1 MEEHFGKCALCWN
14 ETVLELSHIV
24 PKLVIRELKKTSVG
38 AIRNTANPNG
48 TVQDGEKHYM
58 LCGDCEDLFNVYE
71 TEFAKAVFHPYVRG
85 ESDTFNYDEKLFY
98 LLTSISWRSLYQ
110 DLLDFVPNHVVGI
123 DALECLIESEK
134 IMRDFLL
141 HKRTDI
147 GTIENHIFFF
157 DQVISM
163 EGTEHGISSAEARPN
178 ETMHRS
184 VSSYTSCD
192 EVGNTYF
199 TITNMMGL
207 VLITYYK
214 LGPNERLVNTKVVN
228 GIGTI
233 AAKNQQMQ
241 SSACGEFSYMM
252 QNATEAAS
260 SMSENQKQKVIERIK
275 KVGEDIVNSAAYKDW
290 VNDQNIKR

>member
-141 HKRTDI
+141 HKRNDI

-163 EGTEHGISSAEARPN
+163 KGTEHGISSVEARPN

-192 EVGNTYF
+192 EVGKTYF

-214 LGPNERLVNTKVVN
+214 LGPNERHVNTKVVN

-252 QNATEAAS
+252 KNASEATS
-260 SMSENQKQKVIERIK
+260 SMSEKQKQKAIERIK
-275 KVGEDIVNSAAYKDW
+275 KVGEDIVNSSAYRDW